1 MAPCFLHAD
10 PFALKEQ
17 GKVSKAVWALPW
29 APAFVVHGHPSG
41 CVRLLQSGPKIVGS
55 EPPRCWRGCSDGA
68 GCALRGFAAY
78 LMVERGDR
86 DRRMKNSFFGRFVA
100 VSFEEIDDL
109 DVGDL

>member
-1 MAPCFLHAD
+1 MVDRH
-10 PFALKEQ
+10 
-17 GKVSKAVWALPW
+17 S
-29 APAFVVHGHPSG
+29 SG
-41 CVRLLQSGPKIVGS
+41 LVGLLQPGSKIVGS

-86 DRRMKNSFFGRFVA
+86 YRRMENSFFGRFVT

-109 DVGDL
+109 DVGHL